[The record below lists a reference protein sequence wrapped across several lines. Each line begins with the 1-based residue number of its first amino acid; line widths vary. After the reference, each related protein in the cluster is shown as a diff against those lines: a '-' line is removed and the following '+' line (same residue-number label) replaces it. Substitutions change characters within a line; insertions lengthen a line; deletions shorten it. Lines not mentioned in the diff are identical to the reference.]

1 MIKIYTAP
9 AIVQSWLDRHN
20 SSVIAPLVPTLK
32 APLFVCVLG
41 FTATAL
47 IEGISAAGATAAA
60 RTTTAIADAEFLALG
75 ETISFPLPSLIAGAS
90 PVLISRAVIAE
101 LGIPHLVVDA
111 GLPIKPTIPHLGL
124 GDTPAQCLSTGEAL
138 PRNTVIDL
146 FWRGYHQGQTWVNSD
161 ADYLILSEC
170 VVGGTTTALGVL
182 TGLGFAAHEKVNSS
196 HPTCNHAQ
204 KWQLVQQGLSA
215 ASLVGTDIDPADIDP
230 FNIVAAVGDPMQ
242 ITVAGMVLGATCPAE
257 NLAGKDILLA
267 GGTQMLAVYALAVR
281 LAKTLNLPWQPER
294 VIVGT
299 TRWVAEDTTGNT
311 VALAQILGDVPLI
324 ATQLSFASSLHE
336 QLRAYERGFV
346 KEGVGAGGA
355 AIAASLWANWE
366 QAELLAAVE
375 NQMAQVKAVRIKSI
389 DNSNKNTVATTYGEG

>member
-1 MIKIYTAP
+1 MIKIYTAS

-20 SSVIAPLVPTLK
+20 SSVIAPLVPIVPTLR

-75 ETISFPLPSLIAGAS
+75 ETISFPLPPLIAGAS

-124 GDTPAQCLSTGEAL
+124 GDTPAQCLSTGQAL
-138 PRNTVIDL
+138 TRDTVIDL
-146 FWRGYHQGQTWVNSD
+146 FWRGYHQGETWANGD

-215 ASLVGTDIDPADIDP
+215 AGLVGTDLNSADLNPFIDP
-230 FNIVAAVGDPMQ
+230 FDIVAAVGDPMQ
-242 ITVAGMVLGATCPAE
+242 ITVAGMVLGATCPPE
-257 NLAGKDILLA
+257 NLAGKDVLLA

-281 LAKTLNLPWQPER
+281 LAKILNLPWRPER

-299 TRWVAEDTTGNT
+299 TRWVAEDPTGNT
-311 VALAQILGDVPLI
+311 VALAKILGDVPLV
-324 ATQLSFASSLHE
+324 ATQLSFAASVHE

-355 AIAASLWANWE
+355 AIAASLWANWG

-375 NQMAQVKAVRIKSI
+375 KQMTQVKAVRMKSV
-389 DNSNKNTVATTYGEG
+389 SEKV